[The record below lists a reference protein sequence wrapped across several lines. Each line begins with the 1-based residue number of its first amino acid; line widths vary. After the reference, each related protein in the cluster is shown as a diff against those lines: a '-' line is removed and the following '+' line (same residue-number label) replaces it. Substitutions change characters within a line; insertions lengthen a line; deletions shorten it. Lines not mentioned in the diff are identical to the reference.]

1 MSAPRVLIVDDDRAI
16 RQLLRLITE
25 RSGLVTDEAANGE
38 ECLSLMKRHP
48 YDLILLDLSMPGSNG
63 FDVIENL
70 RDSADRPAVIVV
82 TALSRWVFTELDPDV
97 VTCVVRKPFDV
108 TEVSWVIVQV
118 ASGVHAR
125 RKHPQQQVPLDAP
138 YREITSRDAS

>member
-1 MSAPRVLIVDDDRAI
+1 MIVDDDRAI

-25 RSGLVTDEAANGE
+25 RSALVTDEAANGE
-38 ECLSLMKRHP
+38 ECLSLMKRYA
-48 YDLILLDLSMPGSNG
+48 YDLILLDLSMPRSNG
-63 FDVIENL
+63 FDVIEAL
-70 RDSADRPAVIVV
+70 HGLADRPAVIVV

-108 TEVSWVIVQV
+108 ADVSWVIVQV

-125 RKHPQQQVPLDAP
+125 RKHPSSQVPLDSP
-138 YREITSRDAS
+138 YREITSRDVC